1 MIVQNLKHTSMRT
14 TNYNLPNGKE
24 NTPYLGVIITF
35 PYDISTLSFKL
46 TIKGCLTLIE
56 GRGIMK
62 NGNSIE
68 IMKGWMITIKNGTY
82 PYDLLVSEFGKPKDR
97 PISGT
102 ITIEETIG

>member
-1 MIVQNLKHTSMRT
+1 
-14 TNYNLPNGKE
+14 
-24 NTPYLGVIITF
+24 
-35 PYDISTLSFKL
+35 
-46 TIKGCLTLIE
+46 
-56 GRGIMK
+56 MK